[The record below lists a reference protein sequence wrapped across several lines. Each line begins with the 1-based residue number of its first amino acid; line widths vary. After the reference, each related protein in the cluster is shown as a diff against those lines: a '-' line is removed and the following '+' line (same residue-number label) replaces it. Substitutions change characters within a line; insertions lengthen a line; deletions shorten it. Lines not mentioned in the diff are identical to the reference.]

1 MVENPGGITQA
12 MRDRAKESMK
22 QAHAAYE
29 ELTDYV
35 NIAMNAWTS
44 GTPSNS
50 TDARFK
56 DVQDRAAPWISR
68 RLMRSQLSHLQARF
82 ATHRPLKSFLRL
94 KNSLPKTG
102 SKPS

>member
-12 MRDRAKESMK
+12 MRDRAEENMK

-35 NIAMNAWTS
+35 NKAMNAWTS

-50 TDARFK
+50 VGARFN
-56 DVQDRAAPWISR
+56 DVKTTPWISR

-82 ATHRPLKSFLRL
+82 ATHKPLKSFLRL